1 MNNNAFIHPEAQL
14 GANVIVDPFAY
25 IDKNVVIGDGC
36 HIHAHACVLSGVR
49 MGKNN
54 NVFHHAVIGGIPQD
68 LKFHGED
75 TTVEIGDNNNFREFC
90 TVHRGTAS
98 KGKTVIGNNC
108 LIMAYCHVA
117 HDCLLHDHIIMSNAV
132 QLAGEVVVDD
142 WAIIGGGALVHQFS
156 RIGSHCMIQGGSRIS
171 KDIPPYT
178 IVGREPAAYCG
189 LNTVG
194 LRRRNFSNEQI
205 HNIQDVYRYIYT
217 IGLNTTDAIDHI
229 KAELPDTPERNL
241 IIDFIIN
248 SPRGI
253 VRGGV
258 Q

>member
-1 MNNNAFIHPEAQL
+1 MWPTT
-14 GANVIVDPFAY
+14 
-25 IDKNVVIGDGC
+25 
-36 HIHAHACVLSGVR
+36 ACC
-49 MGKNN
+49 
-54 NVFHHAVIGGIPQD
+54 
-68 LKFHGED
+68 
-75 TTVEIGDNNNFREFC
+75 TT
-90 TVHRGTAS
+90 
-98 KGKTVIGNNC
+98 
-108 LIMAYCHVA
+108 
-117 HDCLLHDHIIMSNAV
+117 IMSNAV

-253 VRGGV
+253 VRRGV